1 MPSDSH
7 VWAWVVAGDGPRLL
21 HGGSLL
27 IFLFMGAEEVTFWC
41 LTLPV
46 IQESGKQNWERSQF
60 MTRPAPP
67 LESGHLLTS
76 EDRFSCHTSQNSLW
90 TANLQHEAILPWLF
104 LSWFR
109 ILECSQ
115 PSGNYSFPFH
125 FQRSLDPTSRQTSHI
140 KWPIGWETW
149 DGALNLHNLIVGLS
163 SDRWQLDPLSLMGRC
178 RAKARHLTRLC
189 IKAPQLL

>member
-115 PSGNYSFPFH
+115 PSGNYSFPSRDPWTQPPDRQAISNGPLDGRLGMEHLICTISLLVFH
-125 FQRSLDPTSRQTSHI
+125 QTGDSWTHFLS
-140 KWPIGWETW
+140 WG
-149 DGALNLHNLIVGLS
+149 GAELKHV
-163 SDRWQLDPLSLMGRC
+163 
-178 RAKARHLTRLC
+178 T
-189 IKAPQLL
+189 